1 MGYSYLF
8 MSTVLHW
15 PEAVLAFKYW
25 QWLFSGWSVTLLSAL
40 LVMVLATLL
49 GVLFAVARNAAS
61 APLRWA
67 SGLYLSVFRNTP
79 LLVQLFFWYFGV
91 PSLLPTEWMTWLN
104 TQHQIHPVG
113 LTLAWPSFEFLSACI
128 GLVLYSTA
136 YVGEEIRAGLHNVAR
151 SQSQAALSLGMTQW
165 QLLRFIVLPQALA
178 KVVSPLFGQY
188 MNIVKNTSLGM
199 TIGLVELSYRARQAE
214 AETFQSFQVYGI
226 STLLYIVLIVG
237 LEWLSQ
243 HLQSRRPW
251 GRITVRHA

>member
-1 MGYSYLF
+1 
-8 MSTVLHW
+8 MSIPTLW
-15 PEAVLAFKYW
+15 PDSVLAFKYW
-25 QWLFSGWSVTLLSAL
+25 QWLASGWSVTIISSL
-40 LVMVLATLL
+40 LVMAFATVLGA
-49 GVLFAVARNAAS
+49 LFAVARNAAA

-91 PSLLPTEWMTWLN
+91 PSLLPADWMSWLN
-104 TQHQIHPVG
+104 TAHRIHLAG
-113 LTLAWPSFEFLSACI
+113 LPLAWPSFEFLSACV
-128 GLVLYSTA
+128 GLVFYSTA
-136 YVGEEIRAGLHNVAR
+136 YVGEEIRAGINNVPR
-151 SQSQAALSLGMTQW
+151 SQTQAALSLGMTRW

-226 STLLYIVLIVG
+226 STLLYIVLIVV
-237 LEWLSQ
+237 LELLSQ
-243 HLQSRRPW
+243 SVQGRRQWGQLQMRR
-251 GRITVRHA
+251 A

>member
-1 MGYSYLF
+1 M
-8 MSTVLHW
+8 HW
-15 PEAVLAFKYW
+15 PDSVLAFKYW
-25 QWLFSGWSVTLLSAL
+25 QWLASGWSVTIISSL
-40 LVMVLATLL
+40 LVMAFATVLGA
-49 GVLFAVARNAAS
+49 LFAVARNAAA

-91 PSLLPTEWMTWLN
+91 PSLLPADWMTWLN
-104 TQHQIHPVG
+104 TTHRIHLAG
-113 LTLAWPSFEFLSACI
+113 LPLAWPSFEFLSACV
-128 GLVLYSTA
+128 GLVFYSTA
-136 YVGEEIRAGLHNVAR
+136 YVGEEIRAGINNVPR
-151 SQSQAALSLGMTQW
+151 SQTQAALSLGMTRW

-226 STLLYIVLIVG
+226 STLLYIVLIVV
-237 LEWLSQ
+237 LELLSQ
-243 HLQSRRPW
+243 SVQRRRQWGQLQMRR
-251 GRITVRHA
+251 A